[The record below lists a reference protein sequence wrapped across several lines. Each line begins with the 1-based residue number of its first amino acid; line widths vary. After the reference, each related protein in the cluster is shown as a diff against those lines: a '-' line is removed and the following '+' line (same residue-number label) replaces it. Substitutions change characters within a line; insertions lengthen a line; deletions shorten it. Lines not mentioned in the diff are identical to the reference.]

1 MPPQGANAGLIVKA
15 PPYIGLQEGLVG
27 YWSFDG
33 PDMSQST
40 NNVWALDRSGNNNN
54 GVLKNMATSSARKA
68 GKIGQAL
75 DFDGVDDYINP
86 DDAINTLFN
95 TLTQG
100 TISAWVKWES
110 GTGAIF
116 TRGNSTFISDGQLEF
131 YIDSSENLA
140 IYSTASSFGSRALD
154 ASFALSNPTS
164 WHHVVFTNNT
174 SGNKFYVDGKQTTPT
189 YSVGSAATD
198 FFFDDMP
205 SSIHGYEIGGVID
218 TDDETFNGQI
228 DEVRIYNRALSEQEI
243 KRLYKIGSTFVVNKT
258 RQDTLREGL
267 VGHWSFDG
275 PDMSQSTN
283 NVWAIDRS
291 GNNNNGVL
299 KNMATSSA
307 RKIGK
312 IGQALD
318 FDGVDDYVNVPDAT
332 SLDVDSFTISTW
344 AKHSTDTFKQWE
356 PIVAKGDSSYRLYLC
371 GDTGT
376 CSGGVL
382 NSFSA
387 AINNGASPQNVG
399 TDVVPQSNRWYHVV
413 LTYDRV
419 NLSMYIDGTFKN
431 SQAVTNAVSN
441 VTYALGIGENTESSG
456 TWNGQIDE
464 VRVYNRALSPDEIKR
479 LYKIGSTF
487 VVNKTRTDTLREGLV
502 GHWSFD
508 GPDMSQSTNNV
519 WALDRSGQG
528 NNGVLKNMATST
540 ARVIGKLGQALD
552 LDGVNDLISISNSAS
567 IQSLETKTISAWIY
581 PRSAGEDS
589 FGTIYIGEPGVFKFS
604 LCSNIIP
611 DCTGIEN
618 TLTLFYAYDNDNG
631 RWRANANVIKYN
643 QWQHVTVV
651 YNTSSTNALFY
662 INGESISVTTIS
674 TPTGNFAD
682 DNGHVIGSRLSGSD
696 AFDGQIDEVRVYNR
710 ALSADEIKRLYNM
723 GR

>member
-1 MPPQGANAGLIVKA
+1 MSMFYTYVLRSKKDYKWYTGCTNDLRNRFMRHNKGQIEATEDRQPFELLYYEACHNQQDAFAREKYLKTGMGKRYIKNRIKRFLSLTGRVGLILIIVLHAKLAFAGLIIKA

-27 YWSFDG
+27 F
-33 PDMSQST
+33 
-40 NNVWALDRSGNNNN
+40 
-54 GVLKNMATSSARKA
+54 
-68 GKIGQAL
+68 
-75 DFDGVDDYINP
+75 
-86 DDAINTLFN
+86 
-95 TLTQG
+95 
-100 TISAWVKWES
+100 
-110 GTGAIF
+110 
-116 TRGNSTFISDGQLEF
+116 
-131 YIDSSENLA
+131 
-140 IYSTASSFGSRALD
+140 
-154 ASFALSNPTS
+154 
-164 WHHVVFTNNT
+164 
-174 SGNKFYVDGKQTTPT
+174 
-189 YSVGSAATD
+189 
-198 FFFDDMP
+198 
-205 SSIHGYEIGGVID
+205 
-218 TDDETFNGQI
+218 
-228 DEVRIYNRALSEQEI
+228 
-243 KRLYKIGSTFVVNKT
+243 
-258 RQDTLREGL
+258 
-267 VGHWSFDG
+267 
-275 PDMSQSTN
+275 
-283 NVWAIDRS
+283 
-291 GNNNNGVL
+291 
-299 KNMATSSA
+299 
-307 RKIGK
+307 
-312 IGQALD
+312 
-318 FDGVDDYVNVPDAT
+318 
-332 SLDVDSFTISTW
+332 
-344 AKHSTDTFKQWE
+344 
-356 PIVAKGDSSYRLYLC
+356 
-371 GDTGT
+371 
-376 CSGGVL
+376 
-382 NSFSA
+382 
-387 AINNGASPQNVG
+387 
-399 TDVVPQSNRWYHVV
+399 
-413 LTYDRV
+413 
-419 NLSMYIDGTFKN
+419 
-431 SQAVTNAVSN
+431 
-441 VTYALGIGENTESSG
+441 
-456 TWNGQIDE
+456 
-464 VRVYNRALSPDEIKR
+464 
-479 LYKIGSTF
+479 
-487 VVNKTRTDTLREGLV
+487 
-502 GHWSFD
+502 WSFD